1 MFTSYARYIP
11 SHTNGVSSRWRIDR
25 FSKVRAD
32 LFEPKARDIC
42 QQFWNGSYPS
52 TQLPPIL
59 SHISYQLLRNISTQT
74 KPLII
79 DYQVGIGLTIRIR
92 AFQFPN
98 PQGQE
103 LSTPGSERHYILVF
117 LEDRNVTLNEELKIE
132 QRKYDLTERE
142 TQILHLLSQTYSYQ
156 EIASKLQISLNTVK
170 FHVKNINSQKR
181 SQSESERQFFDLN
194 QFLNQLKTTQK
205 CGFIQLTID

>member
-1 MFTSYARYIP
+1 MKLYYDCLLPTLDTFHLTLMELVRD
-11 SHTNGVSSRWRIDR
+11 GVLIVSQ
-25 FSKVRAD
+25 K
-32 LFEPKARDIC
+32 LEPIYLNLKARDIC
-42 QQFWNGSYPS
+42 QQLWNSSYSS

-59 SHISYQLLRNISTQT
+59 SHISYQLLRNISAQT

-132 QRKYDLTERE
+132 QRK
-142 TQILHLLSQTYSYQ
+142 
-156 EIASKLQISLNTVK
+156 
-170 FHVKNINSQKR
+170 
-181 SQSESERQFFDLN
+181 
-194 QFLNQLKTTQK
+194 
-205 CGFIQLTID
+205 